1 MSAAKKCGP
10 KGCAVPR
17 RVPDGAKQ
25 PGWPCHLCPE
35 VFNSLREL
43 NDHNRDRKTLEP
55 KRCAN
60 PTPAAPWYTERF
72 EKLMAEI
79 ADLKARMI
87 RAKKLIRGAQLMSG
101 DYDGGVDRAVDVMN
115 LRKKAWRKA

>member
-1 MSAAKKCGP
+1 MSGKPNAKCGP
-10 KGCAVPR
+10 KGCAVPQR
-17 RVPDGAKQ
+17 A
-25 PGWPCHLCPE
+25 PGKEQGWSCHLCPE
-35 VFNSLREL
+35 VFDSLREL

-79 ADLKARMI
+79 ADLKARI
-87 RAKKLIRGAQLMSG
+87 KHARAGQPCRYVAAL
-101 DYDGGVDRAVDVMN
+101 D
-115 LRKKAWRKA
+115 LRKKAWRKG